1 MVYKKRI
8 HLLIQWEYKKGK
20 SISKEDQIKR
30 GIPPHWIFYTDIW
43 MIRWWYVTKL
53 NRNYQM
59 YQIAL
64 WENASLITVCISLP
78 LHIFPCVKIKGY
90 SHWYLSHYIH
100 FEEASIKSYSRYLNI
115 LILNKPVYRNWI
127 IIRYTKNHTM
137 VICCKTHL
145 ILHHAFMTGC
155 THEYEEQLFVTTRQN
170 DVGVRLNLFCK
181 QNPDVIYR

>member
-1 MVYKKRI
+1 
-8 HLLIQWEYKKGK
+8 
-20 SISKEDQIKR
+20 
-30 GIPPHWIFYTDIW
+30 

-90 SHWYLSHYIH
+90 SHWYRSHSI
-100 FEEASIKSYSRYLNI
+100 FSIEVSIKSYTRYLNI
-115 LILNKPVYRNWI
+115 LINRLTYI
-127 IIRYTKNHTM
+127 FIRYNKNHSI
-137 VICCKTHL
+137 VICCKTRL

-170 DVGVRLNLFCK
+170 DVGVRLNLFFK
-181 QNPDVIYR
+181 QKPDVIYR